1 MKNNKKALILAALF
15 ACIHTGSMR
24 AAITIDALK
33 PVSTENENNRFVST
47 LIGNAA
53 TSTVEV
59 TLPNLITVG
68 IITSSGGVSAGPV
81 GNVVT

>member
-1 MKNNKKALILAALF
+1 M
-15 ACIHTGSMR
+15 
-24 AAITIDALK
+24 
-33 PVSTENENNRFVST
+33 P
-47 LIGNAA
+47 A